1 MSNRLLLLPLLL
13 ALAVIPVQ
21 AADNALSDANSIETR
36 IESLVTQMSMPEKLS
51 LIAGNAMMST
61 PALARLGIPA
71 LFMTDGPVGAH
82 VPNPST
88 AYAAGIALAAS
99 WDPELARQIGIQI
112 GRDARSR
119 GADFLLGPGVNI
131 YRSPLNGRNYEYFG
145 EDPWLESRIAV
156 SYIEGVQSEGVSAT
170 VKHFVA
176 NDSEYD
182 RQNSD
187 SIVDER
193 TLREIYLPVFE
204 AAVGEA
210 HVGAVMSSYNLV
222 NGEHMSQNAY
232 LDSEVLKRQWGF
244 DGVLMSDW
252 GSTYDGVAAA
262 NAGLDL
268 EMPRGLYMN
277 PAVLLPA
284 LNSGSVQPATI
295 DDKVRRLLRI
305 AARFGWL
312 DRPQLDIGIPRYNE
326 QGRAVSL
333 QAAEESM
340 VLLKNAQHLLPLNRK
355 NIHTV
360 ALIGPDAYPPI
371 PTAGGSGQVQTFGA
385 VSLLTAL
392 SDYLGPDVQVLYHRG
407 VRTLAQMTRATVL
420 TIHPEGG
427 TRGVTLE
434 TYANDK
440 LSGSS
445 IATTVEPIATMGQLR
460 PIVTGGDEEGPDVNG
475 VSGTSSTGGAASGS
489 LDFLAHGTPASSVRI
504 TGYFTPAHSGDF
516 VIAIQ
521 ESNRFRLLVDDI
533 VLMDDSLA
541 LKAAM
546 RHATIRLSPQP
557 HKIVIE
563 HFHSATRTT
572 ASDFIQCAIVDE
584 NDFVNPTARAMAAK
598 ADVAIVAA
606 GFDAVSEG
614 EGQDREFEL
623 PPGQDQ
629 LIREV
634 AAVNKHTIVVMT
646 SGGSVSLGGWLN
658 EVSALIEG
666 WYSGEEGGT
675 ALAHLLFG
683 DANFSGRLPISW
695 ELELKDGPA
704 AANYYF
710 QDPVSQKINY
720 SEGLFTGYRGFEHNG
735 VAPLFPFGSGLSYS
749 NFTFSHMQIN
759 PHAAVKNSAAEPL
772 FDIAFDITNTS
783 KVAGAEIAQ
792 VYVGDNTAPPVE
804 RPAKELK
811 GFARVSLKPGER
823 RRVHVSLNARSFAY
837 YDVQAKAWEARAGHY
852 RILIGRSVED
862 IVLSADLRLP
872 TAISVPV
879 ALAAE
884 DQLPLLSPPPN
895 NSPSSP
901 PTAATPATLPSVLL
915 PTAP

>member
-1 MSNRLLLLPLLL
+1 MSKRLVLMCLLLT
-13 ALAVIPVQ
+13 AAVIP
-21 AADNALSDANSIETR
+21 AHSADNAVSDSAGIETR
-36 IESLVTQMSMPEKLS
+36 IDSLLSQMSMAEKLS

-61 PALARLGIPA
+61 PGLARLGIPA
-71 LFMTDGPVGAH
+71 LFMTDGPMGAH

-99 WDPELARQIGIQI
+99 WDPDLARQIGAQI

-119 GADFLLGPGVNI
+119 GAEFLLGPGVNI
-131 YRSPLNGRNYEYFG
+131 YRSPLNGRNFEYFG
-145 EDPWLESRIAV
+145 EDPWLASRIAV
-156 SYIEGVQSEGVSAT
+156 GYIEGVQSQGVSAT

-182 RQNSD
+182 RHKSD
-187 SIVDER
+187 SIIDER

-204 AAVGEA
+204 AAVDEA

-232 LDSEVLKRQWGF
+232 LDSEVLKGQWGF

-262 NAGLDL
+262 KAGLDL
-268 EMPRGLYMN
+268 EMPEGLYMN
-277 PAVLLPA
+277 PATLLPA
-284 LNSGSVQPATI
+284 LNSGALQAAVI
-295 DDKVRRLLRI
+295 DDKVRRLLRV

-312 DRPQLDIGIPRYNE
+312 DRPQLDIDIPRYNE
-326 QGRAVSL
+326 VGRILSI

-340 VLLKNAQHLLPLNRK
+340 VLLKNAQHLLPLERK
-355 NIHTV
+355 RIHTV
-360 ALIGPDAYPPI
+360 ALIGPDAYPAI

-420 TIHPEGG
+420 TTNPEGG
-427 TRGVTLE
+427 ARGVTLE
-434 TYANDK
+434 TFANDK
-440 LSGSS
+440 LSGNP
-445 IATTVEPIATMGQLR
+445 IAITVEPIATMGQLR
-460 PIVTGGDEEGPDVNG
+460 PIVTGGDEVGPDVNG
-475 VSGTSSTGGAASGS
+475 VSGTTNSGGTVTATP
-489 LDFLAHGTPASSVRI
+489 DFPAHGTPASSVRL

-516 VIAIQ
+516 VVAIQ
-521 ESNRFRLLVDDI
+521 ESNRFRLLVDGI
-533 VLMDDSLA
+533 VLLDDSLA
-541 LKAAM
+541 LKATM

-557 HKIVIE
+557 HKVVIE
-563 HFHSATRTT
+563 HFHSATRTA

-584 NDFVNPTARAMAAK
+584 TEFFNPAATAMAAK

-629 LIREV
+629 LIRDV
-634 AAVNKHTIVVMT
+634 AAANKHTIVVLT
-646 SGGSVSLGGWLN
+646 SGGSVSLGGWLS
-658 EVSALIEG
+658 EVSAVIEG

-710 QDPVSQKINY
+710 QDPGTQNVNY
-720 SEGLFTGYRGFEHNG
+720 SEGVFTGYRGFEHNG
-735 VAPLFPFGSGLSYS
+735 VAPLFAFGFGLSYS
-749 NFTFSHMQIN
+749 DFSFSHLQIN
-759 PHAAVKNSAAEPL
+759 SRTGVKDPAAEPL
-772 FDIAFDITNTS
+772 FDVSFDIRNSS
-783 KVAGAEIAQ
+783 KVTGAEIAQ
-792 VYVGDNTAPPVE
+792 VYVSDNTGPPVE
-804 RPAKELK
+804 RPSKELK
-811 GFARVSLKPGER
+811 GFARVSLKPGET
-823 RRVHVSLNARSFAY
+823 RRVRVSLNARALAY
-837 YDVQAKAWEARAGHY
+837 YDVQSKAWEARAGHY
-852 RILIGRSVED
+852 RVLVGRSVQD
-862 IVLSADLRLP
+862 IALTRDLRLP
-872 TAISVPV
+872 TAITV
-879 ALAAE
+879 
-884 DQLPLLSPPPN
+884 
-895 NSPSSP
+895 
-901 PTAATPATLPSVLL
+901 PATH
-915 PTAP
+915 